1 MFKIAAV
8 LYGIV
13 APVMMGVFFTVTLF
27 VEQLYNG
34 PAMIV
39 AALLGA
45 VAAAPVSW
53 LVARSI
59 VGRPRGAGTRSA

>member
-1 MFKIAAV
+1 MLKIAAV

-27 VEQLYNG
+27 VDALYNG

-45 VAAAPVSW
+45 LAAAPASC

-59 VGRPRGAGTRSA
+59 VGRPRGAGAGAA